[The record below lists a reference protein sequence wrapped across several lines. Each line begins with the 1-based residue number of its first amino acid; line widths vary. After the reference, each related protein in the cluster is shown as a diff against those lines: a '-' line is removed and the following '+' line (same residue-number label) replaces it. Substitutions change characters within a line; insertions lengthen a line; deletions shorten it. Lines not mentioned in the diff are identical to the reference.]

1 MHDNAFGPIG
11 VAQFESFLKSAS
23 SLQVLS
29 VTNCGLGPVASTTI
43 AQALISNDQIKL
55 RELRMSRSRVET
67 EGAKALAAYF
77 ETYDGLEHLELSQ
90 NGIRDEGSAQLG
102 RSLMQHATSG
112 NLTYLD
118 IGDNYFSEEEPKQVL
133 FDLIKSATALVHL
146 NIDSNNLDE
155 EEMGRELMVAVEE
168 SESKSTLKYFSWSY
182 DAFEFDKLI
191 KDMLDLLG
199 NEALFPELEHIELVE
214 TLESKPKR
222 NSLRKDFKAKGIE
235 LVLSDR

>member
-1 MHDNAFGPIG
+1 
-11 VAQFESFLKSAS
+11 
-23 SLQVLS
+23 
-29 VTNCGLGPVASTTI
+29 
-43 AQALISNDQIKL
+43 
-55 RELRMSRSRVET
+55 
-67 EGAKALAAYF
+67 
-77 ETYDGLEHLELSQ
+77 
-90 NGIRDEGSAQLG
+90 
-102 RSLMQHATSG
+102 MQHATSG